1 MQDIEGIEEKDWKMT
16 MNQASDVV
24 KKFFEDFERGSN
36 TFERDLLAL
45 QFSDPFMAAD
55 PDGGIQVVKKEDFI
69 AGIAKRQAFFQSV
82 GFQFVKMVPQDETRL
97 GDHYV
102 MAKVHVH
109 MRFEKDPGQPID
121 LKDSSTYI
129 LFIKDDSPQVVF
141 YLTHENLMKIMQ
153 EVGLVRG

>member
-1 MQDIEGIEEKDWKMT
+1 MT
-16 MNQASDVV
+16 TNQVSDVI

-36 TFERDLLAL
+36 TFEKDLLAS
-45 QFSDPFMAAD
+45 QFSDAFMAAD

-69 AGIAKRQAFFQSV
+69 AEIAKRQAFFQSV